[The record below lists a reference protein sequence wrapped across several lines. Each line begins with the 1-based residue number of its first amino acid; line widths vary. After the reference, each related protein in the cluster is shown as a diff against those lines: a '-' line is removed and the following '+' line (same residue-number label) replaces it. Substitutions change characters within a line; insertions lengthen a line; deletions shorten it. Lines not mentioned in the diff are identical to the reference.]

1 LDEVAADIVVMPAVD
16 FLALPRLRSGLSGYI
31 VYGPVSLMDFAFKHG
46 CTDYIREPWTMPELY
61 ARLRR
66 LQNTKFRVGAAILSV
81 AGTVLRGEKSSVEL
95 KPNELTFLL
104 LLIRN
109 APLPV
114 TREAAQAT
122 LSQASTNEFHDLG
135 RCAVSLRHCLESVE
149 PGLGRQLHA
158 VRGIGYRFD
167 AKLCG

>member
-1 LDEVAADIVVMPAVD
+1 MPAMD
-16 FLALPRLRSGLSGYI
+16 FLALPRLRLGLSGYI
-31 VYGPVSLMDFAFKHG
+31 VYGPVRLMDSAFKHG
-46 CTDYIREPWTMPELY
+46 CTEYIREPWTVPELC

-66 LQNTKFRVGAAILSV
+66 LQNTKFRVGATILSV
-81 AGTVLRGEKSSVEL
+81 AGTILRSEKSSVEL

-122 LSQASTNEFHDLG
+122 LSLALPFRFYDLG

-149 PGLGRQLHA
+149 PGLGKQLHA